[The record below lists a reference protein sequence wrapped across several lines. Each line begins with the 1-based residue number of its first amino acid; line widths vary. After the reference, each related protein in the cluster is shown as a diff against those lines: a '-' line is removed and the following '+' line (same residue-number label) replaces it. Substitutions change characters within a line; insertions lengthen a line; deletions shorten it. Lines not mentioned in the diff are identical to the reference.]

1 VISLKINQ
9 FIFEN
14 FSSQKD
20 YKAPFIWA
28 RFEVLLDTMVN
39 IECRALAENIEYE
52 RLNRRGLT
60 KFTVYVAK
68 SKSRKKTYV
77 DV

>member
-1 VISLKINQ
+1 
-9 FIFEN
+9 
-14 FSSQKD
+14 
-20 YKAPFIWA
+20 
-28 RFEVLLDTMVN
+28 MVN

-52 RLNRRGLT
+52 RVNRRGLT